1 MCAQKAKMNQ
11 ESRVILISKAK
22 KYIASKKY
30 NVIMQGTTIK
40 TKRCEGKNG
49 CGQRMVGAIKPDKSK
64 VFWVCMNRFHSDEVQ
79 RCNNWRNGALPA
91 PVQNKVDSGSGLKK
105 NPVSTTFA
113 GVKNNV

>member
-1 MCAQKAKMNQ
+1 MCAQKAKINQ

-49 CGQRMVGAIKPDKSK
+49 CGQRMIGAIKPDKSR

-79 RCNNWRNGALPA
+79 RCNNWRNGALP
-91 PVQNKVDSGSGLKK
+91 VQKGVNSGSGKK
-105 NPVSTTFA
+105 TNPVSKTIA
-113 GVKNNV
+113 GVANNV